1 MSHVKKLEDIISENN
16 GIVQTKDL
24 KKIDI
29 PTVYLTRM
37 VNKGELIR
45 VSPGIYVTPTGD
57 YDEYY
62 FFSQRYSR
70 AIYSHVSALYL
81 HNFTDVIPQYK
92 EITLPSGYNAH
103 RIIEATEIHYI
114 KKELYELGLCEVET
128 MYGNPVK
135 IYNLERTICDMVAD
149 RANQDAEVF
158 ADSVNRYARWSGK
171 NTLRLYEYAQ
181 KLNVLDRVIEIFEI
195 LF

>member
-16 GIVQTKDL
+16 GMVQTKDL
-24 KKIDI
+24 KKCDI

-81 HNFTDVIPQYK
+81 HNLTDVIPQYK

-103 RIIEATEIHYI
+103 RITEAIEIHYI
-114 KKELYELGLCEVET
+114 KTELHELGLCEVET
-128 MYGNPVK
+128 MFCNPVK
-135 IYNLERTICDMVAD
+135 VYNLERTICDMVAD
-149 RANQDAEVF
+149 RANQDTEVF
-158 ADSVNRYARWSGK
+158 ADAVNRYARWSGK

-181 KLNVLDRVIEIFEI
+181 KLNVLDRVIDVFEI